1 MRARQLALRFERQ
14 EEYCYGNYYP
24 GTNAFAI
31 AQLQRPD
38 IERIYLWGPLGSG
51 KTHLL
56 QAVCQQA
63 DARQQPVIY
72 LPLTTLAAYP
82 PTATEGLESCD
93 IICLDDLQAIVGN
106 PAWEE
111 ALYTLFNLFEGQLI
125 LTGPVPSAEL
135 GLRLPDL
142 RSRLA
147 GSLSLALHPLG
158 EAERVE
164 ALQWRAHWR
173 GFDLPK
179 ESARYL
185 LSHSTREAVFSLLDN
200 LAQAS
205 LSAKRRITI
214 PFIKTALEL
223 PPRVISG
230 VGC

>member
-1 MRARQLALRFERQ
+1 MRARQLALRFERS

-31 AQLQRPD
+31 AQLQRPEV
-38 IERIYLWGPLGSG
+38 ERIYLWGPPGSG

-63 DARQQPVIY
+63 DTQQRPVIY

-82 PTATEGLESCD
+82 PGATEDLEACD
-93 IICLDDLQAIVGN
+93 IICLDDLHAIAGN

-111 ALYTLFNLFEGQLI
+111 ALYTLFNLFEGQII
-125 LTGPVPSAEL
+125 LTGIRSYAEL
-135 GLRLPDL
+135 GLQLPDL

-147 GSLSLALHPLG
+147 GSLSVALHPLG
-158 EAERVE
+158 DYERIE

-173 GFDLPK
+173 GFDLPR

-185 LSHSTREAVFSLLDN
+185 LTHSPREAVFGLLDN

-205 LSAKRRITI
+205 LSAQRRMTI
-214 PFIKTALEL
+214 PFIKTALAL
-223 PPRVISG
+223 PPRALPGSHY
-230 VGC
+230 